1 MVEIR
6 VEIGTRVAEEIYLG
20 GYKSSLGD
28 GYW

>member
-1 MVEIR
+1 MVENGL
-6 VEIGTRVAEEIYLG
+6 EIGTRVAEEVYLG